1 MILVTGATGFV
12 GRHLVRRLLGAGE
25 AVRCFCRPGSSRVT
39 WLRSQPV
46 ETVLGHLHDPESVAQ
61 ACRGVRQVVHLAA
74 PILEVR
80 DAVMEQFHR
89 RATACLVAGARE
101 AHVERFV
108 TVSPLGCG
116 TAAGLPY
123 LRSCGVAEE
132 CLRASGLPFA
142 ILQSSLM
149 FGAGDRLIEGSIGL
163 VRRTGLQVVPGT
175 GKTMLQPIWVG
186 DVVSCLVR
194 ALRDD
199 GVLDRTIPLGGP
211 QHLSSEEIADQIGRM
226 LNLSRV
232 KIHLSG
238 RVMGWAARLLEGL
251 GPQPADGVSAPGTPR
266 GRNDHG
272 ARRGQTGLRVSA
284 DAAGGGGGVSTGRP
298 AGRGRVRATVGCRA
312 PLSKPGSPLTG
323 GRDRCAPTRT
333 GPPADVR
340 NRPPASLVAIPPS
353 YRRLTRPGG

>member
-25 AVRCFCRPGSSRVT
+25 AVRCFCRPGSSQVT
-39 WLRSQPV
+39 RLRSQPV

-123 LRSCGVAEE
+123 LRSCGIAEE

-186 DVVSCLVR
+186 DIVSCLVR

-199 GVLDRTIPLGGP
+199 DVLDRTIPLGGP
-211 QHLSSEEIADQIGRM
+211 QHLSSEEVADQIGRM
-226 LNLSRV
+226 LNLPRV

-251 GPQPADGVSAPGTPR
+251 GRNPLVGYRHLELLEVGTITAPDAVKRAFGFQPMPLVEGVAYQL
-266 GRNDHG
+266 G
-272 ARRGQTGLRVSA
+272 ARRDV
-284 DAAGGGGGVSTGRP
+284 DASEPPSGVERRSR
-298 AGRGRVRATVGCRA
+298 
-312 PLSKPGSPLTG
+312 S
-323 GRDRCAPTRT
+323 RDRR
-333 GPPADVR
+333 
-340 NRPPASLVAIPPS
+340 
-353 YRRLTRPGG
+353 

>member
-25 AVRCFCRPGSSRVT
+25 TVRCFCRPGSSRIE

-46 ETVLGHLHDPESVAQ
+46 EAVLGHLHDPESVAQ
-61 ACRGVRQVVHLAA
+61 ACRGVRQIVHLAA
-74 PILEVR
+74 PIWEVR
-80 DAVMEQFHR
+80 DAVVEQFHR

-101 AHVERFV
+101 ARVERVV

-116 TAAGLPY
+116 TAAGLPF
-123 LRSCGVAEE
+123 LRSCGIAEE
-132 CLRASGLPFA
+132 GLRGSGLPFT

-149 FGAGDRLIEGSIGL
+149 FGAGDRLIEGSIRL
-163 VRRTGLQVVPGT
+163 LRRTGLLVVPGT

-194 ALRDD
+194 ALRDE

-226 LNLSRV
+226 LNLPRV

-238 RVMGWAARLLEGL
+238 RVIGWAARLLEGL
-251 GPQPADGVSAPGTPR
+251 DRNPFVGYRHLELLEVGTITAPDAVRRAFGFQPMPLVEGVAYQL
-266 GRNDHG
+266 G
-272 ARRGQTGLRVSA
+272 ARR
-284 DAAGGGGGVSTGRP
+284 DAGAS
-298 AGRGRVRATVGCRA
+298 
-312 PLSKPGSPLTG
+312 
-323 GRDRCAPTRT
+323 
-333 GPPADVR
+333 
-340 NRPPASLVAIPPS
+340 RPPSGAE
-353 YRRLTRPGG
+353 RRSRSRDHR